1 MADKYKEFLLQ
12 QLETIKS
19 ADLVHANDI
28 PNIDLYMDQV
38 TTFMDNHLGL
48 ISRNNDGKT
57 LTKTM
62 INNYSKA
69 GILPPSVKKKYNKDH
84 MLMLIMIYNM
94 KHVMT
99 IPDIHQVLKPLQGMK
114 EHSFESF
121 YETLTDTFEDHFD
134 RFISTIEETVSI
146 SEDLFENEEELA
158 MLSTI
163 YLLSMQAA
171 VQKHLANKLIDEY
184 LHDKEQDKNQEKK
197 NEKKNDKKKD
207 R

>member
-1 MADKYKEFLLQ
+1 MAENYKDFLQ
-12 QLETIKS
+12 KQLEEIKS

-48 ISRNNDGKT
+48 ISRNPEGKT

-99 IPDIHQVLKPLQGMK
+99 IPDIHQVIKPLQGMK
-114 EHSFESF
+114 EQHFENF
-121 YETLTDTFEDHFD
+121 YETLTHAFEDNFH
-134 RFISTIEETVSI
+134 RFIGTVDETVNI
-146 SEDLFENEEELA
+146 SESLFTNDDDLS

-184 LHDKEQDKNQEKK
+184 LQTKEPEKN
-197 NEKKNDKKKD
+197 NDKKKD

>member
-1 MADKYKEFLLQ
+1 MAENYKEFLQ
-12 QLETIKS
+12 KQLEEIKS

-48 ISRNNDGKT
+48 ISRNPEGKT

-99 IPDIHQVLKPLQGMK
+99 IPDIHQVIKPLQGMK
-114 EHSFESF
+114 GKDFENF
-121 YETLTDTFEDHFD
+121 YETLTGAFEDNFH
-134 RFISTIEETVSI
+134 RFIGTVDETVNI
-146 SEDLFENEEELA
+146 SESLFNKEDDLS

-184 LHDKEQDKNQEKK
+184 LQTKEAEKNTE
-197 NEKKNDKKKD
+197 KKKD